1 MEGTNHPD
9 HDLIFI
15 LIMPRSLFNGLFND
29 DADNVVFLSAIKG
42 LVVHFH
48 KVVIE
53 RQEGDKKCQ

>member
-1 MEGTNHPD
+1 M
-9 HDLIFI
+9 
-15 LIMPRSLFNGLFND
+15 